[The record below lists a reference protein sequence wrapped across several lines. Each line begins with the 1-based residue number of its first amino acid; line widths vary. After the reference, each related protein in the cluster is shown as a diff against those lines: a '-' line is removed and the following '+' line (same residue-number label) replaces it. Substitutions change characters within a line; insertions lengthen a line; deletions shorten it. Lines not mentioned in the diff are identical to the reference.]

1 MNSIIY
7 QEVNCMDAREFVKH
21 IHWLGHDSF
30 RIEAE
35 GLIIYI
41 DPYRLPSKDLPK
53 ADLILITHHHG
64 DHCSPEDVARIQT
77 DKTVI
82 VTVAEAAT
90 KLTGQVIQVKP
101 NETVQ
106 VKGVTVQAVPAYNT
120 NKFRSPGNPFH
131 PAHLNLVGF
140 VLTLEGLRV
149 YHAGDSDHIPEMA
162 QTHADIAL
170 LPVSGTYVMT
180 VEEAAQAAADIRPQ
194 IAIPMHVG
202 ADIGSLDMAEKFKS
216 LCPLPVVV
224 LPLER

>member
-1 MNSIIY
+1 MNA
-7 QEVNCMDAREFVKH
+7 QELVKH

-35 GLIIYI
+35 ALVIYI
-41 DPYRLPSKDLPK
+41 DPYRLPAGELPK

-64 DHCSPEDVARIQT
+64 DHCSPEDVARIQAGET
-77 DKTVI
+77 II
-82 VTVAEAAT
+82 VTGADAAI
-90 KLTGQVIQVKP
+90 KLAGQVIRVQP

-106 VKGVTVQAVPAYNT
+106 VKGLTVQAVPAYNT
-120 NKFRSPGNPFH
+120 NKFRSPGNLFH
-131 PAHLNLVGF
+131 PPHLKLVGF

-180 VEEAAQAAADIRPQ
+180 AEEAARAAADIRPQ

-202 ADIGSLDMAEKFKS
+202 ADIGSLDMAETFKT
-216 LCPLPVVV
+216 LCPVPVVV

>member
-1 MNSIIY
+1 MNA
-7 QEVNCMDAREFVKH
+7 QELVKH

-35 GLIIYI
+35 ALVIYI
-41 DPYRLPSKDLPK
+41 DPYRLPAGDLPK

-77 DKTVI
+77 GETVI
-82 VTVAEAAT
+82 VTVADAAI
-90 KLTGQVIQVKP
+90 KLTGQVIRVKP
-101 NETVQ
+101 DETVQ
-106 VKGVTVQAVPAYNT
+106 VKGLTVQAVPAYNT
-120 NKFRSPGNPFH
+120 NKFRSPGNLFH
-131 PAHLNLVGF
+131 PPHLKLVGF

-180 VEEAAQAAADIRPQ
+180 AEEAARAAADIRPQ

-202 ADIGSLDMAEKFKS
+202 ADIGSLDMAETFKT
-216 LCPLPVVV
+216 LCPVPVVV

>member
-1 MNSIIY
+1 MNA
-7 QEVNCMDAREFVKH
+7 QELVKH

-35 GLIIYI
+35 ALVIYI
-41 DPYRLPSKDLPK
+41 DPYRLPAGELPK
-53 ADLILITHHHG
+53 ADLILVTHHHG
-64 DHCSPEDVARIQT
+64 DHCSPEDVARIQAGE
-77 DKTVI
+77 TVI
-82 VTVAEAAT
+82 VTVADAAI
-90 KLTGQVIQVKP
+90 KLTGQVIRVKP
-101 NETVQ
+101 DETVQ
-106 VKGVTVQAVPAYNT
+106 VKGLTVQAVPAYNT
-120 NKFRSPGNPFH
+120 NKFRSPGNLFH
-131 PAHLNLVGF
+131 PPHLKLVGF

-180 VEEAAQAAADIRPQ
+180 AEEAARAAADIRPQ

-202 ADIGSLDMAEKFKS
+202 ADIGSLDMAETFKT
-216 LCPLPVVV
+216 LCPVPVVV

>member
-1 MNSIIY
+1 MNA
-7 QEVNCMDAREFVKH
+7 QELVKH

-35 GLIIYI
+35 ALVIYI
-41 DPYRLPSKDLPK
+41 DPYRLPAGELPK
-53 ADLILITHHHG
+53 ADLILVTHHHG
-64 DHCSPEDVARIQT
+64 DHCSPEDVARIQAGET
-77 DKTVI
+77 II
-82 VTVAEAAT
+82 VTVADAAI
-90 KLTGQVIQVKP
+90 KLAGQVIRVQP

-106 VKGVTVQAVPAYNT
+106 VKGLTVQAVPAYNT
-120 NKFRSPGNPFH
+120 NKFRSPGNLFH
-131 PAHLNLVGF
+131 PPHLKLVGF

-180 VEEAAQAAADIRPQ
+180 AEEAARAAADIRPQ

-202 ADIGSLDMAEKFKS
+202 ADIGSLDMAETFKT
-216 LCPLPVVV
+216 LCPVPVVV

>member
-1 MNSIIY
+1 MNA
-7 QEVNCMDAREFVKH
+7 QELVKH

-35 GLIIYI
+35 ALVIYI
-41 DPYRLPSKDLPK
+41 DPYRLPAGDLPK

-77 DKTVI
+77 GETVI
-82 VTVAEAAT
+82 VTVADAAI
-90 KLTGQVIQVKP
+90 KLAGQVIRVQP

-106 VKGVTVQAVPAYNT
+106 VKGLTVQAVPAYNT
-120 NKFRSPGNPFH
+120 NKFRSPGNLFH
-131 PAHLNLVGF
+131 PPHLKLVGF

-180 VEEAAQAAADIRPQ
+180 AEEAARAAADIRPQ

-202 ADIGSLDMAEKFKS
+202 ADIGSLDMTETFKT
-216 LCPLPVVV
+216 LCPVPVVV

>member
-1 MNSIIY
+1 MNA
-7 QEVNCMDAREFVKH
+7 QELVKH

-35 GLIIYI
+35 ALVIYI
-41 DPYRLPSKDLPK
+41 DPYRLPAGELPK

-77 DKTVI
+77 GETVI
-82 VTVAEAAT
+82 VTVADAAI
-90 KLTGQVIQVKP
+90 KLTGQVIRVKP
-101 NETVQ
+101 DETVQ
-106 VKGVTVQAVPAYNT
+106 VKGLTVQAVPAYNT
-120 NKFRSPGNPFH
+120 NKFRSPGNLFH
-131 PAHLNLVGF
+131 PPHLKLVGF

-180 VEEAAQAAADIRPQ
+180 AEEAARAAADIRPQ

-202 ADIGSLDMAEKFKS
+202 ADIGSLDMAETFKT
-216 LCPLPVVV
+216 LCPVPVVV